1 MNNDFIIKDRT
12 LKKYTGT
19 AEEVTIS
26 SEDVD
31 AIGKIAFNGCRSL
44 KKLILEGVFKCIDK
58 SAFSNCIN
66 LESVTIKG
74 SAETI
79 GDGAFAFCH
88 NLRDFDL
95 TGTVEVIGK
104 NAFCFCK
111 NFDPENSYLLDNVR
125 EVGDKAFKLCGTI
138 NIDLNERANGIKWGK
153 NVYEGNRRLKSAV
166 VYGRVPDGMFRNCRK
181 LKNVE
186 FIGTYYIGEEAFK
199 DCTALKA
206 IDLRSSPECAIQYEA
221 FAGCTGLKKV
231 HLSDKGEYYIM
242 HKAFYGCTGLEEIS
256 LPEGTKSIMPGVFA
270 CCINLRSI
278 KLPESI
284 ISVPRRAFRDCISLE
299 SVHIGSNVE
308 FIDEE
313 AFFGC
318 RSLTKINIPE
328 SVKEIGDYVF
338 AECDKLSLSV
348 DPKILAPG
356 SDIFGSTYGADDA
369 DEITGTDVETAMI
382 RAEIEEKLDRCFYR
396 IVFFDCEMS
405 GLFPDNS
412 EIIQVVA
419 ETYDLFKDP
428 VNEMYDL
435 DGRKELNICIK
446 PTVPLFPEVERIT
459 GITNEMLSD
468 MPTEKDAFESVRNIF
483 DNANIIVCYNAR
495 FQIPFL
501 EAMYKR
507 CGSEFTHC
515 ENYFDTFE
523 LSVKLLPEYIIGKER
538 RLDKVAAYFGG
549 NKAENGASKVR
560 RAFLGLARK
569 AGINIATT

>member
-1 MNNDFIIKDRT
+1 MNIDFIIKDRT
-12 LKKYTGT
+12 LKKYTGS
-19 AEEVTIS
+19 AEEVTIP
-26 SEDVD
+26 SEDVNI
-31 AIGKIAFNGCRSL
+31 IGREAFVACKTLRKLTLNGRFTS
-44 KKLILEGVFKCIDK
+44 IDK
-58 SAFSNCIN
+58 MAFSNCVN
-66 LESVTIKG
+66 LESVQING
-74 SAETI
+74 SVETI
-79 GDGAFAFCH
+79 GSSAFAFCH
-88 NLRDFDL
+88 SLREFGL
-95 TGTVEVIGK
+95 TGAVGVIGE
-104 NAFCFCK
+104 NAFFFCE
-111 NFDPENSYLLDNVR
+111 NFNPEDSYLFDNVR
-125 EVGDKAFKLCGTI
+125 EVGNQAFKLCGAAYV
-138 NIDLNERANGIKWGK
+138 DLNERRNGIKWGK
-153 NVYEGNRRLKSAV
+153 RVYEGNRRLRRAI
-166 VYGRVPDGMFRNCRK
+166 VYDRVPAGMFKNCVK
-181 LKNVE
+181 LQDIE
-186 FIGTYYIGEEAFK
+186 FLGTHDIGAEAFK
-199 DCTALKA
+199 DCPSLKDV
-206 IDLRSSPECAIQYEA
+206 DLRKSPECSIQYEA
-221 FAGCTGLKKV
+221 FAGCTGLKNV
-231 HLSDKGEYYIM
+231 QLPDKGRYYIM
-242 HKAFYGCTGLEEIS
+242 NKAFYGCTGLEEIS
-256 LPEGTKSIMPGVFA
+256 LPEGTETIMAGTFA

-284 ISVPRRAFRDCISLE
+284 TYIPRRAFRDCISLE
-299 SVHIGSNVE
+299 SVCIGKNAE
-308 FIDEE
+308 MIGEE

-318 RSLTKINIPE
+318 RRLTKINIPE
-328 SVKEIGDYVF
+328 TVNKIEDYAF

-348 DPKILAPG
+348 DPKILSPG
-356 SDIFGSTYGADDA
+356 SDIFGSTYGLDDA
-369 DEITGTDVETAMI
+369 GEITGTDVETAMI

>member
-1 MNNDFIIKDRT
+1 MF
-12 LKKYTGT
+12 
-19 AEEVTIS
+19 E
-26 SEDVD
+26 
-31 AIGKIAFNGCRSL
+31 GCEAL
-44 KKLILEGVFKCIDK
+44 T
-58 SAFSNCIN
+58 
-66 LESVTIKG
+66 SVTFLGQTNI
-74 SAETI
+74 
-79 GDGAFAFCH
+79 
-88 NLRDFDL
+88 LPR
-95 TGTVEVIGK
+95 
-104 NAFCFCK
+104 
-111 NFDPENSYLLDNVR
+111 
-125 EVGDKAFKLCGTI
+125 AFKSCHSLREIEIKSGTI
-138 NIDLNERANGIKWGK
+138 THR
-153 NVYEGNRRLKSAV
+153 
-166 VYGRVPDGMFRNCRK
+166 
-181 LKNVE
+181 
-186 FIGTYYIGEEAFK
+186 
-199 DCTALKA
+199 
-206 IDLRSSPECAIQYEA
+206 EA
-221 FAGCTGLKKV
+221 FADCTGLKNLKFTG
-231 HLSDKGEYYIM
+231 KGSSTFG
-242 HKAFYGCTGLEEIS
+242 KRVFYGCTSLTELVLPKGLRYV
-256 LPEGTKSIMPGVFA
+256 PEGAFAYCLDLKSVVIPD
-270 CCINLRSI
+270 
-278 KLPESI
+278 
-284 ISVPRRAFRDCISLE
+284 SVDYAIQRNAFRCCTSLE
-299 SVHIGSNVE
+299 SVKLGEKVE

-318 RSLTKINIPE
+318 RNLTSINIPA
-328 SVKEIGDYVF
+328 SVKRIGDNAF